1 MLKIITFFLCAFL
14 NFCFAQKSGP
24 VDKEIDSLFN
34 FIDKNEP
41 GITIG
46 IVKNGVLIYS
56 YQRGMA
62 NLEYDVPFSKNTIF
76 GLASITKQITSACI
90 GILEHKGMLDV
101 NDDVRKYIPELPDYG
116 DAIKIKHLLNHTSGL
131 RNHNVLLNL
140 QGFDYDHMGYTN
152 KSIEKLIFSQKGVNN
167 IPGEK
172 ILYANSNYVLL
183 ALIVKRVSGNKID
196 IFAKEELFDPLGME
210 HTFYKSSL
218 EQIIKNRAC
227 SYYKEGKEFKQ
238 PRSLT
243 HCIGAG
249 GVGSTIAD
257 MAKWSNLF
265 TDQSS
270 NFSYLS
276 EFITTLEVLNN
287 GGQMK
292 YARGVFV
299 SLYKGYKT
307 INHSGR
313 DLGMR
318 SQLLCLPDE
327 KLAVILFSNSEEV
340 NAVNLSYKV
349 IDLFLESKEGIV
361 EEKECYVHSSTELKR
376 LEGDYQE
383 INSDLGMK
391 IFIEDN
397 VLKAKSSFG
406 RNLIPLKEVAKNK
419 FHRVQNS
426 SVGYQF
432 FNNENKECDLAVDFG
447 GAKFYFERVKLQN
460 PELVN
465 FNDFIGTY
473 YSEELGVTY
482 QLFIENRKLFR
493 RFPNNPKIELV
504 LGQKDEFGSQD
515 RTRYHFRRN
524 GKEVVEFLIASEG
537 TVKDILFKKIK

>member
-1 MLKIITFFLCAFL
+1 MLKIITFCLCTFL
-14 NFCFAQKSGP
+14 NFCFAQKSSP

-46 IVKNGVLIYS
+46 VVQNGVLIYS

-62 NLEYDVPFSKNTIF
+62 NLEYDVPFNKNTIF
-76 GLASITKQITSACI
+76 GIASITKQITSACI
-90 GILEHKGMLDV
+90 GVLEHKGKLDV
-101 NDDVRKYIPELPDYG
+101 NEDVRKYIPELPDYG
-116 DAIKIKHLLNHTSGL
+116 HSIKIKHLLNHTSGL

-140 QGFDYDHMGYTN
+140 KGFDYDHMGYTN

-183 ALIVKRVSGNKID
+183 ALIIERVSGNKID
-196 IFAKEELFDPLGME
+196 VFAKEELFKPLGMK
-210 HTFYKSSL
+210 HTFYKSYL
-218 EQIIKNRAC
+218 EQIIKNRAY

-257 MAKWSNLF
+257 MAKWSNIF
-265 TDQSS
+265 TNKESK
-270 NFSYLS
+270 FSYLS
-276 EFITTLEVLNN
+276 KFLTTLEPLNN
-287 GGQMK
+287 GEEMR

-299 SLYKGYKT
+299 SPYKGYKT

-313 DLGMR
+313 DIGMR
-318 SQLLCLPDE
+318 SQLICLPDE
-327 KLAVILFSNSEEV
+327 QLAVVAYSNSEEV

-349 IDLFLESKEGIV
+349 LDLFLKSKEGIT
-361 EEKECYVHSSTELKR
+361 EKKEYYAHSSVELKG
-376 LEGDYQE
+376 LEGNYQE

-391 IFIEDN
+391 IFIEGN

-406 RNLIPLKEVAKNK
+406 RKPIPLKEVTKNK
-419 FHRVQNS
+419 FYRAQNS

-465 FNDFIGTY
+465 LNDFIGTY
-473 YSEELGVTY
+473 YSEELDVTY
-482 QLFIENRKLFR
+482 QLFTENRKLFR
-493 RFPNNPKIELV
+493 QFPNNPKIELI

-537 TVKDILFKKIK
+537 TVKDILFQKIK